1 VNILGDRWGLKG
13 EALFVS
19 RVNGI
24 NGFWSRLCL
33 FKYSLTLLKHHRWL
47 MVDIPLRL
55 EGNVYLIDWA
65 DGGREGI

>member
-1 VNILGDRWGLKG
+1 MWLTG

-24 NGFWSRLCL
+24 NGVASRSCL
-33 FKYSLTLLKHHRWL
+33 SRHNLTFLKHHRGL